1 MSKVQV
7 DTIDT
12 RSGTSTMQ
20 IGSTNTSTIN
30 IGVSGDTVNI
40 PSGVTIANAGTA
52 TGFGGDNS
60 PSFLV
65 YSNSGTTVANDAN
78 VLIAFQ
84 DEQWDTDSAFDS
96 SSNYRFTCPS
106 GEAGKYF
113 FGASVELNMTSAV
126 GSTRTMI
133 WKNGS
138 SGINANVGGQAY
150 YHATSVYGVLSM
162 AVGDYVD
169 CRVYQNSGGSL
180 TSQTGNQYTFFF
192 GYKLIGI

>member
-1 MSKVQV
+1 MSTLKV
-7 DTIDT
+7 DTILKRT
-12 RSGTSTMQ
+12 GT
-20 IGSTNTSTIN
+20 GTITL
-30 IGVSGDTVNI
+30 GQSGDTISV
-40 PSGVTIANAGTA
+40 PSGATMDLSNATQ
-52 TGFGGDNS
+52 TGVGGDNT

-96 SSNYRFTCPS
+96 STNYRFTCPS

-150 YHATSVYGVLSM
+150 YHATSVYGVLNM

-180 TSQTGNQYTFFF
+180 TSQTANHYTFFF